1 MTKRGCHC
9 EERLRDEAISTRQT
23 NALGGIVMMRSWIHF
38 SRGRVVRQARVGLG
52 DLREEHLSRHGFQ
65 GPVAMLYRTDGPNEV
80 LRVEGDYRARAVD
93 SADVVAPD
101 ADDPRGAPQILLSNE
116 DVAVAISRR
125 RQAMPYSYRSVADDL
140 LYFVHRG
147 TGIFA
152 TEFGPIAYE
161 PGDYIHLPK
170 GTTFR
175 QMPDDKDSLL
185 LVVEAPAPIRMS
197 EHENVGRHTPIDPT
211 MLEVPDIVD
220 YGFPP
225 QKEYEV
231 RLRHAGGHSSI
242 FYKNDPLKVAG
253 WKGDLFPFKLN
264 IRHILP
270 IMSDRI
276 HLAPS
281 AWATFE
287 AAGFAILSFVPQIA
301 VSDLNAEE
309 LPSYHRNI
317 DMDEVMLNHAD
328 DDPAGR
334 RPGTFRHTPQ
344 GILHGATEATRA
356 EFQANR
362 KPNTRRTG
370 TSVGVDTYRPLN
382 PSPEFGKMT
391 G

>member
-1 MTKRGCHC
+1 
-9 EERLRDEAISTRQT
+9 
-23 NALGGIVMMRSWIHF
+23 MMRSWIHF

-52 DLREEHLSRHGFQ
+52 ELREEHLSRHGFQ
-65 GPVAMLYRTDGPNEV
+65 GPVAMLYRTDGPNEIV
-80 LRVEGDYRARAVD
+80 RVEGDYRSRAVA
-93 SADVVAPD
+93 SADIVAPD
-101 ADDPRGAPQILLSNE
+101 ADDPRGGPQILLSND

-125 RQAMPYSYRSVADDL
+125 RHAMPYSYRNVAGDT

-147 TGIFA
+147 TGTFA

-175 QMPDDKDSLL
+175 QLPDDKDSLL
-185 LVVEAPAPIRMS
+185 LVVEAPSPIRMA

-220 YGFPP
+220 YGFAP

-231 RLRHAGGHSSI
+231 QLRHASGHSSI

-287 AAGFAILSFVPQIA
+287 AEGFAVLSFVPQIA
-301 VSDLNAEE
+301 VSDMNAEE

-328 DDPAGR
+328 DDPSGR

-344 GILHGATEATRA
+344 GILHGATEAYRA

-382 PSPEFGKMT
+382 PTAEFARMAG
-391 G
+391 

>member
-1 MTKRGCHC
+1 MT
-9 EERLRDEAISTRQT
+9 
-23 NALGGIVMMRSWIHF
+23 RSWIHHT
-38 SRGRVVRQARVGLG
+38 RGRFVRQARVGLG
-52 DLREEHLSRHGFQ
+52 ELREEHLSRQGFQ
-65 GPVAMLYRTDGPNEV
+65 GPVAMIYRTEGPNEIV
-80 LRVEGDYRARAVD
+80 RVEGNYRARAVD
-93 SADVVAPD
+93 SADVVAAD
-101 ADDPRGAPQILLSNE
+101 ADDPRGDWQVMLSNE
-116 DVAVAISRR
+116 DVTVAISRR
-125 RQAMPYSYRSVADDL
+125 GQAMPYRYRDMVGDL

-147 TGIFA
+147 TGTFA

-161 PGDYIHLPK
+161 PGDYVYLPK
-170 GTTFR
+170 GTTFLH
-175 QMPDDKDSLL
+175 MPDDREQVL

-225 QKEYEV
+225 QPEYEV
-231 RLRHAGGHSSI
+231 RLRHKCGHSSI
-242 FYKNDPLKVAG
+242 FYKNDPLKAVG

-281 AWATFE
+281 SWATFE
-287 AAGFAILSFVPQIA
+287 APRFAVLSFVPQVA

-328 DDPAGR
+328 ADPSGR
-334 RPGTFRHTPQ
+334 RPGLFRHTPQ
-344 GILHGATEATRA
+344 GILHGADETYRA
-356 EFQANR
+356 EFQKKR
-362 KPNTRRTG
+362 QPGQRRTG
-370 TSVGVDTYRPLN
+370 TSVGVDTYRPLKV
-382 PSPEFGKMT
+382 SAEFARMT
-391 G
+391 K

>member
-1 MTKRGCHC
+1 
-9 EERLRDEAISTRQT
+9 
-23 NALGGIVMMRSWIHF
+23 
-38 SRGRVVRQARVGLG
+38 
-52 DLREEHLSRHGFQ
+52 
-65 GPVAMLYRTDGPNEV
+65 MLYRTDGPNEIV
-80 LRVEGDYRARAVD
+80 RVEGDYRSRAVD
-93 SADVVAPD
+93 SADVVASD
-101 ADDPRGAPQILLSNE
+101 ADDPRGDWQVMLSNP

-125 RQAMPYSYRSVADDL
+125 RQAMPYRYRDMVGDL

-147 TGIFA
+147 TGTFA

-175 QMPDDKDSLL
+175 HMPDDRDQIL
-185 LVVEAPAPIRMS
+185 LVVESPGPIRPWPSTRMS
-197 EHENVGRHTPIDPT
+197 AATRRSTRRCSKCPTSSITAGRRRRNTRCVCA
-211 MLEVPDIVD
+211 MAQSR
-220 YGFPP
+220 G
-225 QKEYEV
+225 
-231 RLRHAGGHSSI
+231 AHSSI
-242 FYKNDPLKVAG
+242 FYKNDPLKVVG

-281 AWATFE
+281 SWATFE
-287 AAGFAILSFVPQIA
+287 APGVAILSFVPQIA

-328 DDPAGR
+328 EDP
-334 RPGTFRHTPQ
+334 
-344 GILHGATEATRA
+344 
-356 EFQANR
+356 
-362 KPNTRRTG
+362 
-370 TSVGVDTYRPLN
+370 VGPPPRPLPPHPARHIARRRRGHPRRLPEEA
-382 PSPEFGKMT
+382 PSPERSAPAGASASTPTARSSRARNSPRWRGDKPASIKRR